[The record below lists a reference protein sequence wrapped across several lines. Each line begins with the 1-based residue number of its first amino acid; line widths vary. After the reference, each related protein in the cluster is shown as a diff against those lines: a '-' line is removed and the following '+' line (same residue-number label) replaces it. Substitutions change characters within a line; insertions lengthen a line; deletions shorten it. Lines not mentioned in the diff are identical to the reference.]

1 MRPPG
6 VMAYARAMA
15 ARVAR
20 PAPVSSPRSAS
31 VPTACAG
38 LLTGLLLLS
47 SCAAAPDG
55 GTEEEPSTAAPSS
68 GASSGSSSD
77 TSSAQAAEQFTVFA
91 AGDVL
96 PHGNVLATAQTDGG
110 AYDFSPMM
118 AEMQDWVSGADLALC
133 GMEVPVA
140 PQGQEPIGYPVF
152 GAPAS
157 LVSDLADLGFD
168 GCSTATNHSMDQGI
182 AGLERT
188 LDVFDEQGLGHVGTA
203 RSAEE
208 AAAPQT
214 YTLERGGQEVTV
226 AHLSATR
233 IRNGAHELP
242 QGRDWALDES
252 SPEELTA
259 RARAAREAG
268 ADVVLASVHWG
279 EEYTDGP
286 TAAQRSYGEELA
298 AGGEIDV
305 VLGSHSHT
313 PQPIEV
319 LDGGPDGE
327 GMQTVWSM
335 GNFLT
340 NQDEECCVQ
349 ATATGAAVLTTITVP
364 EDGDPQVTAMDWTPV
379 TADRGPH
386 DEGSHRGIWPLD
398 ELVADGVPEQ
408 LQLGEERVRAR
419 LEGIVE
425 VMGEQRHR
433 TAPPE
438 PTGPEP
444 AVEPRP

>member
-1 MRPPG
+1 M
-6 VMAYARAMA
+6 
-15 ARVAR
+15 
-20 PAPVSSPRSAS
+20 PA
-31 VPTACAG
+31 ACAG
-38 LLTGLLLLS
+38 LLAGLLVLS
-47 SCAAAPDG
+47 SCAAAPEG
-55 GTEEEPSTAAPSS
+55 GSGEGASDAAPSS
-68 GASSGSSSD
+68 SSPSDQDSSPSSSGGASSAPASDSASSPESG
-77 TSSAQAAEQFTVFA
+77 QAAEQFTLFA

-96 PHGNVLATAQTDGG
+96 PHGNVLATAQDGDDG
-110 AYDFSPMM
+110 DDGDDGYDFTPMM
-118 AEMQDWVSGADLALC
+118 AGMEDWVSGADLALC
-133 GMEVPVA
+133 GMEAPVA
-140 PQGQEPIGYPVF
+140 PRGQEPIGYPVF

-157 LVSDLADLGFD
+157 LVADLADLGFD

-188 LDVFDEQGLGHVGTA
+188 LEVFDEQGLGHAGTA

-208 AAAPQT
+208 AGAPQI

-233 IRNGAHELP
+233 LRNGAHELP
-242 QGRDWALDES
+242 EGRGWALDES

-268 ADVVLASVHWG
+268 ADIVLASVHWG
-279 EEYTDGP
+279 REYTDSP
-286 TAAQRSYGEELA
+286 TAAQRSYGEALA

-349 ATATGAAVLTTITVP
+349 ATATGAAVLTTISVP

-379 TADRGPH
+379 TVDRGPD

-408 LQLGEERVRAR
+408 LQLSEERVRTR
-419 LEGIVE
+419 LDGIVE
-425 VMGEQRHR
+425 VMGERRHR

-444 AVEPRP
+444 VVEPRS